1 MSNFVGAVVARQLV
15 RAVTI
20 SIVTLAFF
28 ANTGRAQTS
37 VALTLGGHSVSF
49 PSPTAAD
56 LTAGSLDAT
65 DALEFGVTT
74 SSEPVGSFTTRVYIR
89 NSSATLGGGKPVAD
103 LEWRRDDD
111 DTWHHLSTTDALVE
125 SRATTGLLAGHT
137 WGNSIQLR
145 IALHWTSDPP
155 ATYTGNLVIT
165 VSTTQP

>member
-1 MSNFVGAVVARQLV
+1 MSHLLRAVTASRLV
-15 RAVTI
+15 RAVSV
-20 SIVTLAFF
+20 SIAMLALC
-28 ANTGRAQTS
+28 GHDLQAQTS
-37 VALTLGGHSVSF
+37 VALTVGGGSVSF
-49 PSPTAAD
+49 PAPTAAD
-56 LTAGSLDAT
+56 LTAGRLDAT

-125 SRATTGLLAGHT
+125 SRATSGLLAGHT
-137 WGNSIQLR
+137 WGNSIQFR